1 MGVGESWTLTRGK
14 NTGIWGAAAW
24 GAPCIPLSGCGGGDP
39 TEGREAQVLVNK
51 DLEQFEWQ
59 VSWGVREGM
68 GHICQ
73 LPTPWESSP
82 YGDIF
87 SAGLQPGPLP
97 WGAGLGL
104 PKACRAI

>member
-59 VSWGVREGM
+59 VSWGGEGRDGAHLSAPHTLGVFPLR
-68 GHICQ
+68 GHLFCGAATW
-73 LPTPWESSP
+73 TPALGSR
-82 YGDIF
+82 
-87 SAGLQPGPLP
+87 AGV
-97 WGAGLGL
+97 A
-104 PKACRAI
+104 